1 MKKRSQKKGGFLRV
15 LLWSSALL
23 ILLAVGTA
31 VYAWSWVQSYMR
43 SPAFTQL
50 IAKQLGRA
58 AKAEAEIEPLAW
70 SGSNVYGPRV
80 SLKPAFS
87 AGWRSIEAEGVQAA
101 LDFDAVRHGVWHVS
115 KVDVDHLRLNTGR
128 VNETGASPTVASE
141 SAPPAAAPG
150 WLRSWLPSKT
160 EIGDVIVQ
168 TLDVTPDRSEAGVSL
183 TNVRVTAHSGADE
196 GAWLLR
202 GEGGKLNAPGLSE
215 PFRITSISSRVDAKA
230 LSVNDCIARWKGD
243 CDVTAQGEL
252 PFEKEKG
259 WKFSGHLANL
269 DLRHLLSTEWSPK
282 LSGVLEGDYRISAQ
296 PGSDVLFNSKLSVKS
311 GIVQALPVLDRI
323 ADFTRTDRFRRVVL
337 DQATGD
343 VEREGETTKVTNL
356 VLQSNGL
363 LRIEGSLTIQK
374 AQVAGSF
381 LVGVSPETLRWV
393 PGAQGHVF
401 TQSRADG
408 PPGFVWTTVV
418 ISGTLDSVRE
428 DLSNRLLAAAG
439 KAIIEGPLDAAG
451 KGVELLGSGGKT
463 AVQGGK
469 TIIEGSKN
477 AVKGAADV
485 LEKGV
490 ETGAGL
496 LRGLLPR

>member
-1 MKKRSQKKGGFLRV
+1 MKKRSQKKGGILRV
-15 LLWSSALL
+15 ILWSGAAL
-23 ILLAVGTA
+23 IILAVGISL
-31 VYAWSWVQSYMR
+31 YAWSWVQSYMR

-50 IAKQLGRA
+50 IAAELGRA
-58 AKAEAEIEPLAW
+58 AGAQAEIEPLTW
-70 SGSNVYGPRV
+70 TSSSVYGPRA
-80 SLKPAFS
+80 SLKPAS
-87 AGWRSIEAEGVQAA
+87 AKGWKSIEAEGIQAA
-101 LDFDAVRHGVWHVS
+101 LDFEAVRHGVWHVS
-115 KVDVDHLRLNTGR
+115 QVDMDHLRLVIGTSK
-128 VNETGASPTVASE
+128 AST
-141 SAPPAAAPG
+141 PPPPEPIAEIPARAPG
-150 WLRSWLPSKT
+150 WLRSWIPTKT

-168 TLDVTPDRSEAGVSL
+168 TLDVTPDKGEPGISL
-183 TNVRVTAHSGADE
+183 TDVRVTAHTGADE

-202 GEGGKLNAPGLSE
+202 GEGGKLNAPGLSDS
-215 PFRITSISSRVDAKA
+215 FRITSISSRIDAKA

-243 CDVTAQGEL
+243 SEVTAQGEL
-252 PFEKEKG
+252 PFGKDKG
-259 WKFSGHLANL
+259 WKFNGHLANL
-269 DLRHLLSTEWSPK
+269 DLRHLLSAEWNQK
-282 LSGVLEGDYRISAQ
+282 LSGVLEGDYHLSAQ
-296 PGSDVLFNSKLSVKS
+296 PGSDLLFTSRLSVKS
-311 GIVQALPVLDRI
+311 GIVQALPLLDRI

-343 VEREGETTKVTNL
+343 VERQGETTKVTNL

-363 LRIEGSLTIQK
+363 LRIEGSLAIQN
-374 AQVAGSF
+374 AQVAGNF

-439 KAIIEGPLDAAG
+439 KALIEAPFDAAG

-463 AVQGGK
+463 AVEGGK
-469 TIIEGSKN
+469 TLIEGGKN